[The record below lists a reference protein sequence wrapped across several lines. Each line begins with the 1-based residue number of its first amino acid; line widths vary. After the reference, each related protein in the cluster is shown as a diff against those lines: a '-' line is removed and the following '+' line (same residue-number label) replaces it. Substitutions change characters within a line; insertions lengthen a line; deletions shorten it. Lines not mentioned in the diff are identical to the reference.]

1 MLVDVIS
8 GKIIYVITILQGR
21 FQLTDT
27 LHLPLSQM
35 KNKIQMSYMGTAV
48 TSFIFGFQTG
58 MAN

>member
-1 MLVDVIS
+1 MMLDVIS
-8 GKIIYVITILQGR
+8 GKIIYVITILQCR

-48 TSFIFGFQTG
+48 TSFIFSLQTG